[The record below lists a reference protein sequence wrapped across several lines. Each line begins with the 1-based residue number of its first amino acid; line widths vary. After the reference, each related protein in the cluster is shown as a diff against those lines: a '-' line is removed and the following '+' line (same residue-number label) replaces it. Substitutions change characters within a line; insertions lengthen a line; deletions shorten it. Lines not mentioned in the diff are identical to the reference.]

1 MTLPWTDIII
11 VVAFLLLNLLIGYF
25 LKGKAEGGMRDFF
38 LGGRDLPWYVAGMS
52 MVATTFA
59 ADTPLAISEM
69 VADGGIAQNWLWWSF
84 LSGGLLTTFF
94 FADLWR
100 RADILTELEF
110 LQIRYSGKGA
120 SFLRGFKAV
129 YLGIFMNIMIL
140 GWVNLAFQTFLELFF
155 DLSPLWTFSV
165 TAAAMLFAAFYSSI
179 AGLLG
184 IAVTDAVQFV
194 IAMIG
199 TIVLAALV
207 VNSPEVGG
215 IEGLRDKLPEERFD
229 FFPAVGG
236 SSSGVAGTLKLTL
249 GAFLAYIG
257 VQWWASW
264 YPGSEPG
271 GGGYMAQ
278 RMMATRSEKDAV
290 KASLFFQIAH
300 FCIRPWPWIL
310 IGLSAM
316 VLYGTPG
323 EGNEGK
329 YEARIQELKG
339 QGVAFEE
346 LPQKIPALEK
356 PMKDPERRS
365 ELQYAY
371 SKRSGYVM
379 AMRDH
384 LPTGLRGLLL
394 VAFIAAYLST
404 VSTQLNWGASYL
416 VNDLYLPYL
425 AGNDPPDKKKVQ
437 IGRFATL
444 ILMAL
449 SIASTSFMTSIS
461 GVWEFVLECGAG
473 LGGVLVLRWYWWR
486 INAWSE
492 LSATIAPFIGYA
504 IGHFWLAPDLGESF
518 RAHKGPFFFTVGFTT
533 IVWLAVTFLTPATAS
548 SQLKAFYDRVRPG
561 LGWKPFRKEGEQRGK
576 HPGWLFLCWI
586 SALFMTYSLLFC
598 LGRTILLFTLEA
610 LIWGGVAVLSFLIFQ
625 HALKKSGILV
635 KKDGRAS

>member
-1 MTLPWTDIII
+1 MTLPWTDLII
-11 VVAFLLLNLLIGYF
+11 VIAFLLLTLIIGYA
-25 LKGKAEGGMRDFF
+25 LKGKAEGGLREFF
-38 LGGRDLPWYVAGMS
+38 LGGRNLPWYVAGMS

-59 ADTPLAISEM
+59 ADTPLAVSEM
-69 VADGGIAQNWLWWSF
+69 VAEGGIAQNWLWWSF

-110 LQIRYSGKGA
+110 LRIRYSGKGA
-120 SFLRGFKAV
+120 SFLRGFKAI

-155 DLSPLWTFSV
+155 DLSPFWTSIV

-199 TIVLAALV
+199 TIVLAVLV
-207 VNSPEVGG
+207 VNNPEVGG
-215 IEGLRDKLPEERFD
+215 IEGLRKKLPEERFD
-229 FFPAVGG
+229 FFPSVGTG
-236 SSSGVAGTLKLTL
+236 SGGFAGTLKLTL

-290 KASLFFQIAH
+290 QASLFFQIAH

-310 IGLSAM
+310 VGLSAM

-323 EGNEGK
+323 EGNEGRH
-329 YEARIQELKG
+329 EAEIRELKKE
-339 QGVAFEE
+339 GVAFED
-346 LPQKIPALEK
+346 LPEKIPELKKA
-356 PMKDPERRS
+356 MKDPERRA
-365 ELQYAY
+365 ELQYRY

-379 AMRDH
+379 TMRDH

-425 AGNDPPDKKKVQ
+425 AGNDPPDEKKVRS
-437 IGRFATL
+437 GRLATL
-444 ILMAL
+444 FLMLL
-449 SIASTSFMTSIS
+449 SIVSTRFMTSIS

-473 LGGVLVLRWYWWR
+473 LGGVLILRWYWWR

-492 LSATIAPFIGYA
+492 LSATLAPFAGYA
-504 IGHFWLAPDLGESF
+504 IGHLWLAPMFGESF
-518 RAHKGPFFFTVGFTT
+518 QAHKGPFFFTVAFST
-533 IVWLAVTFLTPATAS
+533 IVWITVTFLTPATEHS
-548 SQLKAFYDRVRPG
+548 KLRAFYQRVRPG
-561 LGWKPFRKEGEQRGK
+561 LGWRPFRKEGEERGK

-586 SALFMTYSLLFC
+586 SALVMTYSLLFC
-598 LGRTILLFTLEA
+598 IGRTILAFTQEA
-610 LIWGGVAVLSFLIFQ
+610 LLWGGAAVTSFLIFRY
-625 HALKKSGILV
+625 ALKKSGIIA
-635 KKDGRAS
+635 KARI

>member
-1 MTLPWTDIII
+1 MPLPWIDLII
-11 VVAFLLLNLLIGYF
+11 VIAFLALTLGIGYA
-25 LKGKAEGGMRDFF
+25 LKGKAEGGLRNFF
-38 LGGRDLPWYVAGMS
+38 LGGRNLPWYVAGMS

-59 ADTPLAISEM
+59 ADTPLAVSEM
-69 VADGGIAQNWLWWSF
+69 VADGGIAKNWLWWSF

-110 LQIRYSGKGA
+110 LRIRYSGKGA

-129 YLGIFMNIMIL
+129 YLGVFMNIMIL

-155 DLSPLWTFSV
+155 DLSPLAITMI

-199 TIVLAALV
+199 TIILAILV

-215 IEGLRDKLPEERFD
+215 IEGLREKLPKERFD
-229 FFPAVGG
+229 FFPKIGENSTG
-236 SSSGVAGTLKLTL
+236 GVAGTLKLTL
-249 GAFLAYIG
+249 GVFLAYIG

-264 YPGSEPG
+264 YPGFEPG

-290 KASLFFQIAH
+290 QASLFFQLAH

-310 IGLSAM
+310 IGLSAI

-323 EGNEGK
+323 EGSKGK
-329 YEARIQELKG
+329 YEERIQALKKK
-339 QGVAFEE
+339 GVAFEQ
-346 LPQKIPALEK
+346 LPKKLPALK
-356 PMKDPERRS
+356 GAMQDPERRA
-365 ELQYAY
+365 ELRYAY

-416 VNDLYLPYL
+416 VNDLYLPYMS
-425 AGNDPPDKKKVQ
+425 GDDPPDRIKVRS
-437 IGRFATL
+437 GRIATL
-444 ILMAL
+444 FLMVL
-449 SIASTSFMTSIS
+449 SLISTSFMTSIS

-473 LGGVLVLRWYWWR
+473 IGGVLILRWYWWR

-492 LSATIAPFIGYA
+492 FSATLAPFIGYA
-504 IGHFWLAPDLGESF
+504 IGHFWLAPAIGAAFTD
-518 RAHKGPFFFTVGFTT
+518 HKGPFFFTVLFST
-533 IVWLAVTFLTPATAS
+533 IVWVVVTFATPPTDRD
-548 SQLKAFYDRVRPG
+548 QLQAFFQRVKPG
-561 LGWKPFRKEGEQRGK
+561 LGWSPFRIKGEKRTQ
-576 HPGWLFLCWI
+576 HPGWLFLCWG
-586 SALFMTYSLLFC
+586 SALLMTYSILFFIGRALLRFAEKAFFWGGMAILSYLLF
-598 LGRTILLFTLEA
+598 RYA
-610 LIWGGVAVLSFLIFQ
+610 LR
-625 HALKKSGILV
+625 KSGIL
-635 KKDGRAS
+635 KQGKNGA